1 MKFDVATLL
10 VQLAAG
16 GLFFCWI
23 TTRRREVGLGYGWLL
38 RSVFGVLAALG
49 VVAGLGQSGTG
60 ATVRNVGAGLMA
72 IAAAVALTQ
81 SGYRRSAG
89 VRGHRQVA
97 ARRAARVAAMTATR
111 DAPGE
116 TPGETVGDDAMS
128 GPEFDPRLD
137 LVGPIAGAVALF
149 GAAAYVGG
157 PYELSLLRMF
167 VGALFLGALTDAMLL
182 GHWYL
187 VQPGLARDP
196 IKELVKWVG
205 PLWCFELIAYL
216 IPIGMVSVLNGTI
229 DDGYNGIVGW
239 MWIMAS
245 VTTIGLVV
253 ATWFALKERA
263 YSAVMAATGL
273 LYLAILTGFGMDLLP
288 RALLS

>member
-1 MKFDVATLL
+1 MTFDLATLL

-38 RSVFGVLAALG
+38 RIVFGVLAALG
-49 VVAGLGQSGTG
+49 VVAGLGDHGTG
-60 ATVRNVGAGLMA
+60 ATIRNIGAAVMA
-72 IAAAVALTQ
+72 LAAAVALAQ

-89 VRGHRQVA
+89 VRGHREVQ
-97 ARRAARVAAMTATR
+97 ARRAARVAAMTGADAAEKIESPDAATPVADGR
-111 DAPGE
+111 
-116 TPGETVGDDAMS
+116 
-128 GPEFDPRLD
+128 EFDPRLD
-137 LVGPIAGAVALF
+137 LVAPIAGTVALF
-149 GAAAYVGG
+149 GAAAFVGG
-157 PYELSLLRMF
+157 PYALTLFRLL
-167 VGALFLGALTDAMLL
+167 VGAAFLGAVTDAMLL

-187 VQPGLARDP
+187 VQPGLGRDP

-205 PLWCFELIAYL
+205 ALWVFELIAYL
-216 IPIGMVSVLNGTI
+216 IPTGMVQVLNGSI

-239 MWIMAS
+239 MWIVAS
-245 VTTIGLVV
+245 ATTIGLVV
-253 ATWFALKERA
+253 ATWFALKERS

-288 RALLS
+288 RALLA